1 MIKKAPLEGM
11 SGAKWSS
18 PKQRPSEK
26 RPGRRKAAISET
38 GTREE
43 ERSGVSSKLTMAGR
57 AASDKRRSGRV
68 AMRWVRGSLRIARA
82 SGGAEGSS

>member
-1 MIKKAPLEGM
+1 M

-57 AASDKRRSGRV
+57 AAWDKRRSGRV
-68 AMRWVRGSLRIARA
+68 AMRFTRMWRRVAAAVTWTFDAGT
-82 SGGAEGSS
+82 